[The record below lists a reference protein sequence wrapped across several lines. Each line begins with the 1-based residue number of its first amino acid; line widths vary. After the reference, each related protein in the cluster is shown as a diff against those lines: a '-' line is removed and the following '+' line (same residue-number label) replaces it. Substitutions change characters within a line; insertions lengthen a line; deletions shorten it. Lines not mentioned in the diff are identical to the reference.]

1 MKKKI
6 MVGYDLGNRYSQIS
20 YCTYDGKEPETL
32 SVVAGEESYN
42 IPTVLCKRKG
52 VNQWFFGKEAYKHAK
67 EEEGSLVTDLLE
79 LARAG
84 QTVTVEGEE
93 FDPAALLTLFIRRSL
108 NRLSLIA
115 ETDRIGALMF
125 TCEYMDGRMAEL
137 MDGVAAGL
145 SLKTKNIFY
154 QSHVESIYYYTIHQ
168 PAELW
173 QKQVTVFDYI
183 TDAVKVY
190 NLEFNRRTTPVVAFA
205 KEAEYPFLS
214 CGDGGDGEPVSE
226 ALGRQ
231 LDERFLALL
240 KEVCEGKMISCVGS

>member
-1 MKKKI
+1 MKEKI
-6 MVGYDLGNRYSQIS
+6 MVGYDLGNHYSQIS

-52 VNQWFFGKEAYKHAK
+52 VNQWFFGKEAYKHA
-67 EEEGSLVTDLLE
+67 EEEGSLVTDLVE

-84 QTVTVEGEE
+84 EKVVVEGEE
-93 FDPAALLTLFIRRSL
+93 FEPAALLTLFIRRSL

-125 TCEYMDGRMAEL
+125 TCEHMDSRMAEL
-137 MDGVAAGL
+137 MDGIAAGL
-145 SLKTKNIFY
+145 SLKTKNICY

-190 NLEFNRRTTPVVAFA
+190 SLEFNRRTKPVVAFA

-214 CGDGGDGEPVSE
+214 CGEDRGEEPAAES
-226 ALGRQ
+226 LGKQ

-240 KEVCEGKMISCVGS
+240 KEE